1 MTTRT
6 SFGSLAD
13 LRRVVRAMR
22 VDSLRV
28 LSAVT
33 SDEKRWRPASGE
45 RLVLVCGCAGSCG
58 ATTVA
63 LALAT
68 VAGRARVVETSGRAA
83 SGLVYAAGAELGA
96 AGQGWLR
103 GSRNDVLVERRGD
116 DTRSPEQLSTPAH
129 SDMPF
134 TVIDSAW
141 DISTLLRSPGWLG
154 YLARTAE
161 SVVLVTRA
169 TVPGLRRLEASVA
182 VVGEER
188 VIAATVGARR
198 WHRPVEQSLG
208 SVIHRLRAA
217 GRVVH
222 VPEVPAL
229 AVSGLTPDPLP
240 SALIRSAEAL
250 LTLLEGHQL

>member
-1 MTTRT
+1 MTTTT

-28 LSAVT
+28 SSAVT
-33 SDEKRWRPASGE
+33 SDEERWQQAGE
-45 RLVLVCGCAGSCG
+45 RVVLVCGCAGSCG

-68 VAGRARVVETSGRAA
+68 VAGRARVVETSGQAA
-83 SGLVYAAGAELGA
+83 SGLAYAAGAELGA

-116 DTRSPEQLSTPAH
+116 DTRSPEQLPTPAH

-134 TVIDSAW
+134 TVVDSAW
-141 DISTLLRSPGWLG
+141 DIATLLRSPGWLG

-182 VVGEER
+182 VVGEGR
-188 VIAATVGARR
+188 AITATVGARR
-198 WHRPVEQSLG
+198 WPRQVEQSLG

-217 GRVVH
+217 GRVVR

-240 SALIRSAEAL
+240 PALIRSAKAL